1 MTASPEAALDA
12 LAERLDQP
20 VARLDAHHRVVFA
33 NAAFVR
39 VFGTAPAAIAQ
50 LAADD
55 ATKASLVAALSAAN
69 EAELPLIDARGQLI
83 LTGVDSMPCG
93 EGHVAVLRPKRADA
107 AAEFFLTAAS
117 HELRTPL
124 NAVLGFAQMIARGV
138 GGAPS
143 ERHADYA
150 RSIETGAKLLI
161 GIVDE
166 LLAVARDDAAADRL
180 DEGAIDLAA
189 LARGQLDLI
198 RPQAEAANVTLAFD
212 SREDGLA
219 ISGDARKLAQATLCL
234 LANAVRFSPPGGVV
248 TLGLGRTVDGE
259 IALWVSDQG
268 PGIPPTD
275 ARALAEPLF
284 RRDNAYTRR
293 TPGTGLSL
301 AIVRRYVEMHDGR
314 LDIGA
319 GAGGGACVTL
329 RLPAARLLGAA
340 TAKRAGIS

>member
-1 MTASPEAALDA
+1 MSAGLEAALDA

-20 VARLDAHHRVVFA
+20 VARLDAHRRVVFA

-39 VFGTAPAAIAQ
+39 VFGAAPDAIAQ

-55 ATKASLVAALSAAN
+55 ATKVSLIAALSAAN
-69 EAELPLIDARGQLI
+69 EAELPLLDSRGQLI
-83 LTGVDSMPCG
+83 LAGVDSMRCG
-93 EGHVAVLRPKRADA
+93 EGHVVVLRPKRADA

-124 NAVLGFAQMIARGV
+124 NAVLGFAQMIARGI
-138 GGAPS
+138 GGTPN
-143 ERHADYA
+143 EKHADYA

-166 LLAVARDDAAADRL
+166 LLEVGRDDAAAERL
-180 DEGAIDLAA
+180 NEGAVDLAA

-198 RPQAEAANVTLAFD
+198 RPQAQDAQIALTLQAP
-212 SREDGLA
+212 SEPLA
-219 ISGDARKLAQATLCL
+219 ISGDARKLSQAALCL
-234 LANAVRFSPPGGVV
+234 LANAIKFSPKGGTV
-248 TLGLGRTVDGE
+248 TMGLGRTADGE
-259 IALWVSDQG
+259 VALWVADQG

-275 ARALAEPLF
+275 ARALAEPSI

-301 AIVRRYVEMHDGR
+301 AIVRRYTEMHGGR
-314 LDIGA
+314 LDIGT

-340 TAKRAGIS
+340 IAKRAGLS